1 MRVVRTCLSYNPV
14 CLQPKMINRAYN
26 ASCEIEF
33 SDVTNFTQI
42 RGLLVKVNYPN
53 FDKRNSFNQVSALW
67 ELIAKKGRD
76 KRDRPLCRSILADF

>member
-1 MRVVRTCLSYNPV
+1 
-14 CLQPKMINRAYN
+14 MINRAYN

-53 FDKRNSFNQVSALW
+53 FDERNSINQVSAQWQLPNSVNCK
-67 ELIAKKGRD
+67 KKGATKGTVPFVAQFWLIFRVY
-76 KRDRPLCRSILADF
+76 PNYAHLT